1 MYAWYINRGHTL
13 QELLNLGY
21 YERMFYI
28 AAMYKL
34 RDEDRD
40 EKMGLNPLVER
51 K

>member
-1 MYAWYINRGHTL
+1 MYAWYINKGHTL

-34 RDEDRD
+34 HDEDID
-40 EKMGLNPLVER
+40 EKIDLNPFLKR